1 MIQGQQSIRHWHSH
15 KCEVISR
22 SNKFLLTFPWL
33 FSWYVTFSALT
44 LLAGYQEE
52 HIVCKNLSDEVLVWL
67 SVWSEV
73 QIVCTWSSW
82 CHCHPKTPSSIASF
96 QSRPVLPFW
105 YRLTHDVLEKRQL
118 NGCSSSIFPGIFMT
132 VFLHC
137 DSCQIPWHF
146 LFFSD
151 KWSLCVKLLHS
162 TTNSTENILLLFWV
176 TAATLYTVQEKQKMS
191 GNLTATEQQYKNL
204 DSSSLLSIPLW
215 SLSRFKYWPYTRRAD
230 GAENQFDSWTSFG
243 RSSSLSYKLHKI
255 IHQQTWNN
263 CTCTYKTSIEIQ

>member
-1 MIQGQQSIRHWHSH
+1 
-15 KCEVISR
+15 
-22 SNKFLLTFPWL
+22 
-33 FSWYVTFSALT
+33 
-44 LLAGYQEE
+44 
-52 HIVCKNLSDEVLVWL
+52 
-67 SVWSEV
+67 
-73 QIVCTWSSW
+73 
-82 CHCHPKTPSSIASF
+82 
-96 QSRPVLPFW
+96 
-105 YRLTHDVLEKRQL
+105 
-118 NGCSSSIFPGIFMT
+118 MT

>member
-1 MIQGQQSIRHWHSH
+1 MGVVVVYSLVYLWQCFYIVTAVKFPDISCFFQTSGHS
-15 KCEVISR
+15 V
-22 SNKFLLTFPWL
+22 SNFF
-33 FSWYVTFSALT
+33 
-44 LLAGYQEE
+44 
-52 HIVCKNLSDEVLVWL
+52 
-67 SVWSEV
+67 
-73 QIVCTWSSW
+73 
-82 CHCHPKTPSSIASF
+82 
-96 QSRPVLPFW
+96 
-105 YRLTHDVLEKRQL
+105 
-118 NGCSSSIFPGIFMT
+118 T
-132 VFLHC
+132 V
-137 DSCQIPWHF
+137 
-146 LFFSD
+146 
-151 KWSLCVKLLHS
+151 HS

-263 CTCTYKTSIEIQ
+263 CTCTYKTSIEI